1 MENDAIIQLGYE
13 PDRIDIMT
21 SVAGLDFFS
30 YRRAVKTEYDGEEI
44 FYYRLMI

>member
-21 SVAGLDFFS
+21 SVAGLIS
-30 YRRAVKTEYDGEEI
+30 YLLQRAVKTEYDGEEI
-44 FYYRLMI
+44 FYYR

>member
-21 SVAGLDFFS
+21 SVAGLDFIIS
-30 YRRAVKTEYDGEEI
+30 LQKSSENRI
-44 FYYRLMI
+44 